1 MVRPES
7 VEEVAEGPA
16 APVGP
21 TVNEL
26 RSKLL
31 REKPVMVVPKV
42 TVEGV
47 QDTSAV
53 PSWFDEAAIDVGPG
67 GVGPVGA
74 EGGAVPDG
82 VGCVYREGVGV
93 GSVQPGHRVPGPGRH
108 PDRGRGEGSR
118 VIRDGRS
125 RRVVDDHRVAGDGRA
140 AR

>member
-74 EGGAVPDG
+74 W
-82 VGCVYREGVGV
+82 
-93 GSVQPGHRVPGPGRH
+93 GSCSRRCWLRTPRRCRSQLRSARTPCTRSRASSRPWPRRGEPGHP
-108 PDRGRGEGSR
+108 
-118 VIRDGRS
+118 
-125 RRVVDDHRVAGDGRA
+125 
-140 AR
+140 

>member
-67 GVGPVGA
+67 GVGPDCA
-74 EGGAVPDG
+74 EIGD
-82 VGCVYREGVGV
+82 REPEG
-93 GSVQPGHRVPGPGRH
+93 RIGRH
-108 PDRGRGEGSR
+108 REFQRSGGSAAIDGPLGLPVPR
-118 VIRDGRS
+118 CRTSACRD
-125 RRVVDDHRVAGDGRA
+125 RA
-140 AR
+140 AVVLDSR